1 MREYLSRIRRL
12 KPVIGTMGRKAPFD
26 GEFVLFL
33 NTEKRTTSFKLQD
46 FSKARRWPLQEL
58 AGFLWLLISEPER

>member
-1 MREYLSRIRRL
+1 M
-12 KPVIGTMGRKAPFD
+12 IGTMGRKAPFD
-26 GEFVLFL
+26 GEFALFL
-33 NTEKRTTSFKLQD
+33 NTEKRTASFKLQD